1 MEVVP
6 ECMDSAGS
14 TTRRWRRVAG
24 RWFNVGGG
32 GGAPMIELGFRG
44 GRISVDDCRG
54 GRLGGRGDR
63 WWLAVGAPTT
73 GGRRVVPVGRPV
85 RKEANEVQ

>member
-1 MEVVP
+1 VVP

-54 GRLGGRGDR
+54 GRLGGERR
-63 WWLAVGAPTT
+63 SVVVG
-73 GGRRVVPVGRPV
+73 GGGADHGR
-85 RKEANEVQ
+85 